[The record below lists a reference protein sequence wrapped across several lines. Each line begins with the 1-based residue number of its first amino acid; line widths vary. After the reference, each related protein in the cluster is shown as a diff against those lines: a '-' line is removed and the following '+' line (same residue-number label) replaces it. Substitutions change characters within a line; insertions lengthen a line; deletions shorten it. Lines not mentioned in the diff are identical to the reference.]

1 MAVKRQSIGE
11 RNAAAVAHV
20 SDEPAAAPAPARMGA
35 KAATAGSKTRVGTY
49 WQHGTFQ
56 EAKSAYMVDLDLSP
70 DAPNVFANWIGR
82 TIEKHARQS
91 PERRAK
97 IVGALDAEPKE
108 GAGVSRSF
116 ELYDAI
122 IAQMDSAIVEDR
134 RTLSIMENRTGFVSA
149 AVRAAIDDVKKRS
162 GLHTLP
168 PAPARLPKNPPR

>member
-11 RNAAAVAHV
+11 RNAAAVAQV
-20 SDEPAAAPAPARMGA
+20 SDEPAAAPAPPRTSA

-82 TIEKHARQS
+82 TIEKHARHS

-97 IVGALDAEPKE
+97 IVAALDVEPKE

-122 IAQMDSAIVEDR
+122 IAQMDTAIVEDR

-149 AVRAAIDDVKKRS
+149 AVRAAIADVKKRS
-162 GLHTLP
+162 GLDTLP